1 MIPRRAQRRD
11 ANEPDLVAAMRKSGM
26 LWVPGHSFPVDGLIG
41 WRGRW
46 QPVEIKDP
54 RQPLSKR
61 ALTPREADFLRDCQA
76 YSLPF
81 ILAHGFEDISG
92 AFPPCP

>member
-11 ANEPDLVAAMRKSGM
+11 ANEADLVDALRKAGM
-26 LWVPGHSFPVDGLIG
+26 LWVPGHSIPVDGFVG

-46 QPVEIKDP
+46 QPVEVKDP

-61 ALTPREADFLRDCQA
+61 ALTEREAHFLRDCQA
-76 YSLPF
+76 YQLPF
-81 ILAHGFEDISG
+81 ILAHTAEDVLR
-92 AFPPCP
+92 AFGP